1 MAGAG
6 RGGSIP
12 PLDIEQILVEAQ
24 HRWLRPAEICEILQ
38 NHRKFHIAPEP
49 PNRPPSG
56 SLFLFDRKVL
66 RYFRKDGHNW
76 RKKKD
81 GKTVKEAH
89 ERLKDKPSHSYA
101 KDVEEVVQVTQ
112 MDNLFTSS
120 SATSQGQLPSQTMD
134 TDSPISAHT
143 SEYEDAESDVADL
156 GFSGSRTLFGLTSW
170 DEILEQ
176 CAKGFQM
183 IFNTWGS
190 QVVTMEGNLR
200 LQFLILG
207 SYMQMIS
214 APWITSPV
222 HRKVLCRFHL
232 LGHIILIM
240 VKLKNVNG
248 HVFWEV
254 EVAAEFLA
262 DGTFQRQSPHKS
274 GRVPLSDT
282 CSNSRNVEKTILLWR
297 QKLHPLHGFRAEAP
311 SERQTMQRPIRMTME
326 ENNLKLAAD
335 SHCKGQAMQES
346 IMDVLLD
353 AGDGDFMVEQ
363 EVFCE
368 TTYT

>member
-143 SEYEDAESDVADL
+143 SEYEDAES
-156 GFSGSRTLFGLTSW
+156 GTSFYY
-170 DEILEQ
+170 IIIC
-176 CAKGFQM
+176 CA
-183 IFNTWGS
+183 
-190 QVVTMEGNLR
+190 
-200 LQFLILG
+200 
-207 SYMQMIS
+207 SY
-214 APWITSPV
+214 
-222 HRKVLCRFHL
+222 
-232 LGHIILIM
+232 
-240 VKLKNVNG
+240 
-248 HVFWEV
+248 
-254 EVAAEFLA
+254 
-262 DGTFQRQSPHKS
+262 
-274 GRVPLSDT
+274 
-282 CSNSRNVEKTILLWR
+282 
-297 QKLHPLHGFRAEAP
+297 
-311 SERQTMQRPIRMTME
+311 
-326 ENNLKLAAD
+326 
-335 SHCKGQAMQES
+335 
-346 IMDVLLD
+346 
-353 AGDGDFMVEQ
+353 
-363 EVFCE
+363 
-368 TTYT
+368 